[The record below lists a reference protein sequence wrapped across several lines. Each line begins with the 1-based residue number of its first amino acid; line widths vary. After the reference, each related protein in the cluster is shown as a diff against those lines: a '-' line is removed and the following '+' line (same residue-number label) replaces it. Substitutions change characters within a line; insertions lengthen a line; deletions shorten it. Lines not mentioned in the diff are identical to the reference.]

1 MSYLANLGRGGG
13 HHHGGGGGGWRRGG
27 GWGGYGGWGY
37 PYEAQV
43 WDPDYC
49 YDVKGNVIPCPVV
62 LPKPVN
68 GLGEITL
75 PGLGKVTPALA
86 LGLIALGAFAWHK
99 FKHGGPLGGG

>member
-68 GLGEITL
+68 GLGASTIDI
-75 PGLGKVTPALA
+75 PVLGKTSAVLVAFLGVGLLA
-86 LGLIALGAFAWHK
+86 YVNSRGK
-99 FKHGGPLGGG
+99 RE